1 MASQLGSNLGFGSM
15 MSGLGENYSALSG
28 LASQQSAESAM
39 FGAKANLGFNVMN
52 TAMKFSSG
60 ATEVFKNTKL
70 KGRSSPSY
78 PQGMQI

>member
-1 MASQLGSNLGFGSM
+1 
-15 MSGLGENYSALSG
+15 
-28 LASQQSAESAM
+28 M